1 MLNQFNKLIYI
12 LYKHARS
19 FYGLTATIYL
29 EENGVRIKP
38 GIVGSIIGKGNF
50 LSEKLIAYSAI
61 SGVEI
66 TKSFPILNNGYIQID
81 TYSSESGNK
90 PGLKSGDAVDKN
102 IVRFGW
108 LQNKDF
114 ELLAQ
119 ELIARVKR
127 Q

>member
-1 MLNQFNKLIYI
+1 MQEV
-12 LYKHARS
+12 

-81 TYSSESGNK
+81 TFSSENSNK
-90 PGLKSGDAVDKN
+90 SGLKSSDAIDKN
-102 IVRFGW
+102 IIRFGW

-119 ELIARVKR
+119 KLIAKVKG
-127 Q
+127 